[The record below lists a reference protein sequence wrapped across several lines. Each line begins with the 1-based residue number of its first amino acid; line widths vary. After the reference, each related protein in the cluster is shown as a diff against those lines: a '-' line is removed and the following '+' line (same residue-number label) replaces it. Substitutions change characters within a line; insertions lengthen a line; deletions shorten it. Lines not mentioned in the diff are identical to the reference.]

1 MPDMTT
7 EYEEWLT
14 VEQAG
19 EILELGPRMVNRYG
33 NAPYN
38 RLRTQRIG
46 RRVLYHRDDVQ
57 ALAEELSAARMY
69 SPPVKT
75 ELATI
80 PDATTDRELEL
91 EQRVYAAVEE
101 IGRLKG
107 LLESQR
113 LLTGD
118 RDELLQRVGA
128 AEERARR
135 AEEELER
142 MREAQA
148 EQEKRPWWRF
158 W

>member
-1 MPDMTT
+1 MTT
-7 EYEEWLT
+7 EYQEWLT

-19 EILELGPRMVNRYG
+19 EVLQLGPRMVNRYG
-33 NAPYN
+33 NPPYN
-38 RLRTQRIG
+38 RLRTQRLG
-46 RRVLYHRDDVQ
+46 RRVVYHRDDVM
-57 ALAEELSAARMY
+57 ALAEDLEAARLV

-80 PDATTDRELEL
+80 PDATERTIELEHRL
-91 EQRVYAAVEE
+91 YAAAEE

-135 AEEELER
+135 AEQELDRLRDSQNEHTS
-142 MREAQA
+142 
-148 EQEKRPWWRF
+148 KPWWRF

>member
-1 MPDMTT
+1 MTT
-7 EYEEWLT
+7 EYQEWLT

-19 EILELGPRMVNRYG
+19 EVLQLGPRMVNRYG
-33 NAPYN
+33 NPPYN
-38 RLRTQRIG
+38 RLRTQRLG
-46 RRVLYHRDDVQ
+46 RRVVYHRDDVM
-57 ALAEELSAARMY
+57 ALAEDLEAARLV

-80 PDATTDRELEL
+80 PDATERTIELEHRL
-91 EQRVYAAVEE
+91 YAAAEE

-135 AEEELER
+135 AEQELDRLRDSQNEHTST
-142 MREAQA
+142 
-148 EQEKRPWWRF
+148 PWWRF

>member
-1 MPDMTT
+1 MTT
-7 EYEEWLT
+7 EYQEWLT

-19 EILELGPRMVNRYG
+19 EILQLGPRMVNRYG
-33 NAPYN
+33 NPPYN
-38 RLRTQRIG
+38 RLRTERRG
-46 RRVLYHRDDVQ
+46 RRVVYHRDDVMV
-57 ALAEELSAARMY
+57 LAEELEVARLI

-75 ELATI
+75 ELAPI
-80 PDATTDRELEL
+80 PEATERTLEL
-91 EQRVYAAVEE
+91 EHRLYAAAEE

-142 MREAQA
+142 LRNPEN
-148 EQEKRPWWRF
+148 ENTGRSWWRF

>member
-1 MPDMTT
+1 MTT
-7 EYEEWLT
+7 EYQEWLT

-19 EILELGPRMVNRYG
+19 QILQLGPRMVNRYG
-33 NAPYN
+33 NPPYN
-38 RLRTQRIG
+38 RLRTERRG
-46 RRVLYHRDDVQ
+46 RRVVYHRDDVLG
-57 ALAEELSAARMY
+57 LADELEAARLI

-75 ELATI
+75 EIATI
-80 PDATTDRELEL
+80 PDATEEVATLRNQL
-91 EQRVYAAVEE
+91 YAAAEE
-101 IGRLKG
+101 IGRWKG

-118 RDELLQRVGA
+118 RDELLQRLGA

-142 MREAQA
+142 LRNASGEGQS
-148 EQEKRPWWRF
+148 KPWWRF

>member
-1 MPDMTT
+1 M
-7 EYEEWLT
+7 T

-19 EILELGPRMVNRYG
+19 EILQLGPRMVNRYG
-33 NAPYN
+33 NPPYN
-38 RLRTQRIG
+38 RLRTERRG
-46 RRVLYHRDDVQ
+46 RRVLYHRDDVMM
-57 ALAEELSAARMY
+57 LAEELTAVRAY

-80 PDATTDRELEL
+80 PDTTERELEL
-91 EQRVYAAVEE
+91 EHRLYAAAEE

-142 MREAQA
+142 VRNTQNEQA
-148 EQEKRPWWRF
+148 AKPWWAF
-158 W
+158 WK

>member
-1 MPDMTT
+1 MTT
-7 EYEEWLT
+7 EYQEWLT

-19 EILELGPRMVNRYG
+19 EILQLGPRMVNRYG
-33 NAPYN
+33 NPPYN
-38 RLRTQRIG
+38 RLRTQRRG
-46 RRVLYHRDDVQ
+46 RRVVYHRDDVMV
-57 ALAEELSAARMY
+57 LADELEAARLV

-75 ELATI
+75 ELAPI
-80 PDATTDRELEL
+80 PEATERTLEL
-91 EQRVYAAVEE
+91 EHRLYAAAEE

-135 AEEELER
+135 AEEELDR
-142 MREAQA
+142 VRTTVSTTQS
-148 EQEKRPWWRF
+148 KPWWRF

>member
-1 MPDMTT
+1 MTT
-7 EYEEWLT
+7 EYQEWLT

-19 EILELGPRMVNRYG
+19 EILQLGPRMVNRYG
-33 NAPYN
+33 NPPYN
-38 RLRTQRIG
+38 RLRTERRG
-46 RRVLYHRDDVQ
+46 RRVVYYRDDVM
-57 ALAEELSAARMY
+57 ALAEELEAARLI

-80 PDATTDRELEL
+80 PDATERTLEL
-91 EQRVYAAVEE
+91 EHRLYAAAEE

-142 MREAQA
+142 LRNATSNTQS
-148 EQEKRPWWRF
+148 KPWWAF
-158 W
+158 WK